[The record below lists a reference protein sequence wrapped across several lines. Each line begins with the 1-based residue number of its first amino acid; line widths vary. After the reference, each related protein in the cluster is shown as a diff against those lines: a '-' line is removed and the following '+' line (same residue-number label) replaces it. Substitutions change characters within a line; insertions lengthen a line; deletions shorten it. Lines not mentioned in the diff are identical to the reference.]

1 MISNLSE
8 YINLLVLA
16 VVLAILVKLV
26 VILKLGLRNTAK
38 RITSLMFLNICTP
51 PQHALAHI
59 ILFPFK
65 IIDKVNSKFHL
76 RIKEALDINWRKVKL
91 TAQQNHLS
99 LTLSR

>member
-38 RITSLMFLNICTP
+38 RKTSLIFLNICTP
-51 PQHALAHI
+51 SQHALTNI
-59 ILFPFK
+59 ILFPLK
-65 IIDKVNSKFHL
+65 
-76 RIKEALDINWRKVKL
+76 
-91 TAQQNHLS
+91 
-99 LTLSR
+99 